1 MASHGIPW
9 HPSPKGWSYLPRLL
23 LGMVGL
29 LGSSCLQLLAPPLVS
44 AALMA
49 AERGAKAAQ
58 ARQRGS
64 TTGLGH
70 SEATNGCIH
79 FWEIG
84 LWPRPTM
91 SRWSLR
97 FRLSDSD
104 WFFGCQYLLGLWN
117 RNADLD
123 LGRYFLAGGHG
134 DIFGLGFDLSGCRW

>member
-1 MASHGIPW
+1 M
-9 HPSPKGWSYLPRLL
+9 LL

-84 LWPRPTM
+84 LLTQTHYVKM
-91 SRWSLR
+91 K
-97 FRLSDSD
+97 FTV
-104 WFFGCQYLLGLWN
+104 Q
-117 RNADLD
+117 AK
-123 LGRYFLAGGHG
+123 
-134 DIFGLGFDLSGCRW
+134 